1 MLVQWIIK
9 IVLFAVYGAVAGYI
23 MKGKKGSLLK
33 NILMGFIGSI
43 VGGILASL
51 LPIPGAGNWIVGS
64 AISIAGA
71 CLCIWLARKL
81 F

>member
-1 MLVQWIIK
+1 MEWVIK
-9 IVLFAVYGAVAGYI
+9 IILFAIYGAVAGYI
-23 MKGKKGSLLK
+23 MKGKKSGLLK

-43 VGGILASL
+43 VGGVLASF

-64 AISIAGA
+64 VISIAGA